1 MLKHINILLLIAIVG
16 GIIFYNISEPE
27 PVVQVENCKKQ
38 TPDPGSDGDEY
49 EEIKELLGSEKA
61 STE

>member
-1 MLKHINILLLIAIVG
+1 MLKHINILLLVAVIG
-16 GIIFYNISEPE
+16 GIIFYKTSEPI
-27 PVVQVENCKKQ
+27 PVVQVENCKKE

-49 EEIKELLGSEKA
+49 EYLKNTFGSEKA